1 MWTIHDFPGYG
12 IVSRCQHQGYKACP
26 PCGFNIVVQWSKE
39 SGKAVFEGNRRWLQ
53 KTHPYQMHPNA
64 QHFNGKDEMQTRPH
78 AMTIERLRWVRRTEN
93 WVAAGNSLGAK
104 GCPLGTNGMK
114 RECALFDLPYWEVSI
129 LIQLIS
135 SKLSEKYCL
144 L

>member
-1 MWTIHDFPGYG
+1 LERGARGGYN
-12 IVSRCQHQGYKACP
+12 VACRET
-26 PCGFNIVVQWSKE
+26 GLYIERNSVVDNPWSKE
-39 SGKAVFEGNRRWLQ
+39 LGKAVFEGNRRWLQ
-53 KTHPYQMHPNA
+53 RTHPHQMHPNA
-64 QHFNGKDEMQTRPH
+64 LHLNGKDEMQTRPH
-78 AMTIERLRWVRRTEN
+78 ATTIEQLRWVRRTEN
-93 WVAAGNSLGAK
+93 WVAAGNSLGVK
-104 GCPLGTNGMK
+104 GCPSGTNGMQ